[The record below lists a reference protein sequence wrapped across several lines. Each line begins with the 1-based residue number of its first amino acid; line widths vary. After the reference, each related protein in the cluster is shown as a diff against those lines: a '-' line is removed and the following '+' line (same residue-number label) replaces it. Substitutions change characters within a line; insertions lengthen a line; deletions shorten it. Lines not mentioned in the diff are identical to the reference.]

1 MREVKSKKRY
11 LAGVL
16 VVIMALGLAG
26 FQFSDLYAANQ
37 IDISKACSLILQVPD
52 NSEYGK
58 ELSEVSLKANL
69 YRIASVDKDGTYTS
83 TTEFQSLEIEKS
95 ELNQEKWEEIAEEAA
110 GLAEGETADTQITIE
125 NGTGKA
131 ENLQT
136 GMYLVMVENVITDL
150 HEYSFNPCLIALPD
164 NLYYQT
170 GKVENDVWQYDAVC
184 HLKPEQNPRYGSLK
198 ICKTLTSY
206 NTSLGD
212 VTFVFQVEGVDE
224 EGNTVYSNVVS
235 TTHGEAGTK
244 EVVIEHIPAGTTVTV
259 TEVYSGAS
267 YRLETEPEKTAV
279 IAADEFVTVDFSNTY
294 DDELTPGYGVTNHF
308 EYSEDEGWQWSTLR
322 DNSVSNE

>member
-16 VVIMALGLAG
+16 AVVMALGMAG
-26 FQFSDLYAANQ
+26 FQFSDLYAANE
-37 IDISKACSLILQVPD
+37 IDVSKDCSLTLQVPD

-58 ELSEVSLKANL
+58 ELSEIALEANL
-69 YRIASVDKDGTYTS
+69 YRIASVNQNGIYTS

-95 ELNQEKWEEIAEEAA
+95 KQDKEAWEEI
-110 GLAEGETADTQITIE
+110 TQKAVELVNGKTPDAQVTIE
-125 NGTGKA
+125 NGAGKV
-131 ENLQT
+131 ENLRT
-136 GMYLVMVENVITDL
+136 GMYLVLVENEVTDL
-150 HEYSFNPCLIALPD
+150 HEYSFSPCLIALPD

-170 GKVENDVWQYDAVC
+170 SNAEDDVWQYDAVC
-184 HLKPEQNPRYGSLK
+184 HLKLEQSPRYGNLK

-224 EGNTVYSNVVS
+224 EGNIVYSNVVS
-235 TTHGEAGTK
+235 TTHSEAGTK
-244 EVVIEHIPAGTTVTV
+244 EVIIEHIPAGTTVTV

-267 YRLETEPEKTAV
+267 YRLETEPEQTAV
-279 IAADEFVTVDFSNTY
+279 IAADDFVTVDFSNAY

-308 EYSEDEGWQWSTLR
+308 DYSEDEGWQWSALS
-322 DNSVSNE
+322 DNSVNNE